1 MIVLNRTSRLML
13 TAATVWLANAAFAAE
28 VFESKMVTRVGRSF
42 GVVTSFTAHLFVIS
56 KPAGGYTVEQ
66 RSTIVS
72 QRLNDILK
80 EKELAPDT
88 IASGIVNHQ
97 NAVYYTDRAGVKHP
111 IITADPYVAT
121 DAGVGRET
129 LAAWWAAL
137 LKDHLS
143 IALGVRPRYTT
154 GTETGKVF
162 DRIFEIT
169 KGETTEEAF
178 SHIAEALS
186 PKDKRHLM
194 RTAWKVDSGFSP
206 QTPAPKRD

>member
-1 MIVLNRTSRLML
+1 MIVLKRTSFVTLGV
-13 TAATVWLANAAFAAE
+13 AVAWLANAAFAAD
-28 VFESKMVTRVGRSF
+28 VFEPKMVTRVGRSF

-72 QRLNDILK
+72 QRLNNLLK

-88 IASGIVNHQ
+88 VASGIVNHE
-97 NAVYYTDRAGVKHP
+97 NAVHYTDREGVKHP

-121 DAGVGRET
+121 DAGVNRAM

-143 IALGVRPRYTT
+143 IALGIRPRYTT
-154 GTETGKVF
+154 GTETGRVF

-178 SHIAEALS
+178 SRIAGSLS

-206 QTPAPKRD
+206 QIAGTKKD